1 VQETRFRRKHAI
13 NGNALCLSC
22 LHVIA
27 LLRGDP
33 AMSRIRFL
41 CLSLMLA
48 LLACEAQ
55 AKTFRYAYR
64 VDPASLDPHALAETF
79 TLSWLGQVYEP
90 LVGRGK
96 NLELVP
102 ALALKW
108 EQPDPKIWRMYLRP
122 NVKFHN
128 GEPFTADDVVFSIG
142 RMKAE
147 GSDMGY
153 TFSTVTAVRKI
164 DDLTVDL
171 VMDKPNPILPM
182 QTTSS
187 YIMSKSWAEANG
199 AAKPASVKNKVEN
212 FATNNADGTGP
223 FKISSRQVGVKTM
236 LVPNEAWWGPKEHNL
251 TEVAFTPIQ
260 SDATR
265 VAALLSGELDMV
277 YPIPQQDVARVNATG
292 KHSVLTGFELRTM
305 FLNMDQKRDELLES
319 NVKGKNPFKDKRV
332 RQAVYQAIDMDA
344 IRTRIMGGTSH
355 VAGTMVA
362 PGVNG
367 YDAKLDVRLPFDPD
381 ASKKLLTEAGYPT
394 GFEIGMDCPNDRY
407 VNDEKICQ
415 AIVGMLA
422 RVGIKANLL
431 AQTRT
436 KYFEKILSRNTTFSL
451 LGWQPLSYDA
461 HSTLQDVINTPREKV
476 GTYNVGSFSN
486 PRIDQLTDMIETEI
500 DPAKRQAL
508 ISEALSIHKAE
519 IGHIPLHQAGLA
531 WGVRKGVSVVL
542 RNDDSL
548 ELRWVKVED

>member
-1 VQETRFRRKHAI
+1 MKWGRSF
-13 NGNALCLSC
+13 C
-22 LHVIA
+22 
-27 LLRGDP
+27 
-33 AMSRIRFL
+33 
-41 CLSLMLA
+41 LA
-48 LLACEAQ
+48 LVLALGTSQAD

-64 VDPASLDPHALAETF
+64 IDPASLDPHALAETF
-79 TLSWLGQVYEP
+79 TLSWLGQIYEP

-102 ALALKW
+102 ALAVKW
-108 EQPDPKIWRMYLRP
+108 EQPDPKVWRIHLRP

-128 GEPFTADDVVFSIG
+128 GEAFTADDVIFSIG
-142 RMKAE
+142 RLKAE

-153 TFSTVTAVRKI
+153 TMATVTEVKKI

-182 QTTSS
+182 QTTST
-187 YIMSKSWAEANG
+187 YMMSKAWAEQNG
-199 AAKPASVKNKVEN
+199 AAKPASVKAKVEN
-212 FATNNADGTGP
+212 FATNNANGTGA
-223 FKISSRQVGVKTM
+223 FKIKSRQVGVATV
-236 LVPNEAWWGPKEHNL
+236 LVPHDGWWGPRDHNL
-251 TEVAFTPIQ
+251 TEVRFTPIQ

-265 VAALLSGELDMV
+265 VAALLSGEVDMV
-277 YPIPQQDVARVNATG
+277 YPIPQQDAARVNATG
-292 KHSVLTGFELRTM
+292 RHQVLTGFELRTI
-305 FLNMDQKRDELLES
+305 FVNMDQARDELLES
-319 NVKGKNPFKDKRV
+319 SVKGKNPFKDKRV
-332 RQAVYQAIDMDA
+332 RQAIYQALDLEA
-344 IRTRIMGGTSH
+344 IRSRIMGGTSH

-367 YDAKLDVRLPFDPD
+367 YDAKLDARLPFDPD
-381 ASKKLLTEAGYPT
+381 ASKKLLAEAGYSG

-422 RVGIKANLL
+422 RIGIKVNLQ

-436 KYFEKILSRNTTFSL
+436 KYFEKILARNTTFSI

-461 HSTLQDVINTPREKV
+461 HSTLQDVINTPRDKV

-486 PRIDQLTDMIETEI
+486 AEIDKLTDRIENEV
-500 DPAKRQAL
+500 DQAKRQTL
-508 ISEALSIHKAE
+508 ITEALSIHKAE
-519 IGHIPLHQAGLA
+519 FGHIPLHQAGLA

-548 ELRWVKVED
+548 ELRWVRVDD